1 MDRRIAVLGLVGSAL
16 SGSAFAVPP
25 MTQVQV
31 ERTDG
36 VGPGRRPAVLLV
48 HGSDG
53 VTRRAHYQLAARML
67 SAQGFTVLF
76 PHYFEATGDIRASY
90 GDIAA
95 KYPSWLSGLDHVL
108 DNAANDSLIDAS
120 RVGVVGI
127 SLGGALALS
136 LASRDRRIDA
146 VVSYFGFL
154 PGDIG
159 SGNPRAPTLILH
171 GDADRVVPVRN
182 AALIESAL
190 RERGVPVEKQI
201 YPGEGHGFG
210 QAAQLDAATRTAAFL
225 RRRLTG

>member
-1 MDRRIAVLGLVGSAL
+1 MDRRNAVMALVGSAL
-16 SGSAFAVPP
+16 TGSALAAPATKP
-25 MTQVQV
+25 VQV
-31 ERTDG
+31 DRTEG
-36 VGPGRRPAVLLV
+36 VGNGPRPAVLLV

-53 VTRRAHYQLAARML
+53 VTRQSQYHLAARVL
-67 SAQGFTVLF
+67 SAQGYTVLF
-76 PHYFEATGDIRASY
+76 PHYFEATGDVRAPY
-90 GDIAA
+90 GDIGL
-95 KYPSWLSGLDHVL
+95 KYPAWLTALDRVL
-108 DNAANDSLIDAS
+108 DDAARDPRVDPR

-154 PGDIG
+154 PPDIG

-171 GDADRVVPVRN
+171 GEADRVVPVRN
-182 AALIESAL
+182 AALIEAAL
-190 RERGVPVEKQI
+190 RGRGVSVETQI

-225 RRRLTG
+225 RQRLAG